1 MKPSAYFY
9 VWYGSFHIFYLRLGI
24 FPFVPVFNYNIYSWL
39 ATEEKNLIQ
48 GFSPGIPLTLSME
61 WRKWTCLRI
70 WEMLFQNTP
79 CVFVNVNQITKINK
93 GKVKEKNKNL
103 LYKHAIYEEK
113 KRRGKKML
121 AYIQEGTAYNF
132 ML

>member
-1 MKPSAYFY
+1 
-9 VWYGSFHIFYLRLGI
+9 
-24 FPFVPVFNYNIYSWL
+24 
-39 ATEEKNLIQ
+39 
-48 GFSPGIPLTLSME
+48 
-61 WRKWTCLRI
+61 
-70 WEMLFQNTP
+70 MLFQNTP